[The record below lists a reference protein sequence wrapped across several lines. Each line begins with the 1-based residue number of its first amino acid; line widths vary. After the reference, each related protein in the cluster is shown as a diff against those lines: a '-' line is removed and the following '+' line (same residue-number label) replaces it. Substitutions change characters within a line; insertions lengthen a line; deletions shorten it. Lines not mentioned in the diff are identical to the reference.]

1 MQFVVGAGPASSGPA
16 RPGQD
21 RLIRL
26 HAVLIMAK
34 MSSTR
39 MIQAR
44 SAVEIASAAREG
56 AQALRAG
63 QLVGFATETVYGIAA
78 VASDATAMERL
89 RELKSRPSRP
99 FSVHLGRPQD
109 VERYVASIPADAT
122 RLIRK
127 AWPGPVTVILPAG
140 GRLADS
146 ALQEAGLY
154 DVLCSEDLIG
164 LRCPHEPLAEA
175 MLSAVREPVVAP
187 SANPAGA
194 PSPRSADDV
203 RQAMNGQI
211 DLLIDSGPCRYGK
224 DSTIVSF
231 ASGQW
236 AILREGVLNER
247 SIRKLLHRTYL
258 FVCTGNTCRSPM
270 AAGLAAKL
278 LAEKLGCTV
287 PQLADRGVR
296 TLSAGVFATSGS
308 RATPEAVQAARR
320 LGVDISPHRSRKLTK
335 ELIQSSDVVFCMTRV
350 HLAEAVRLAGSAS
363 ADIRM
368 LCDDDLSDPIGR
380 GVNVYEQTARRIE
393 HCLRLGLVEQGL

>member
-1 MQFVVGAGPASSGPA
+1 
-16 RPGQD
+16 
-21 RLIRL
+21 
-26 HAVLIMAK
+26 MAN

-44 SAVEIASAAREG
+44 CAVEIASAAREA

-78 VASDATAMERL
+78 IASQATAMERL
-89 RELKSRPSRP
+89 REIKNRPSRP

-109 VERYVASIPADAT
+109 VERYVADIPTDAR

-127 AWPGPVTVILPAG
+127 AWPGPVTVVLPVG

-146 ALQEAGLY
+146 DLQKAGLY
-154 DVLCSEDLIG
+154 DVLCRDDLIG

-175 MLSAVREPVVAP
+175 MLSAVSEPVVAP

-194 PSPRSADDV
+194 PSPRNADDV
-203 RQAMNGQI
+203 RQSMNGQI

-236 AILREGVLNER
+236 ALVREGVLGER

-270 AAGLAAKL
+270 AAGLGAKL
-278 LAEKLGCTV
+278 LAEKLGCAV
-287 PQLADRGVR
+287 SQLADRGVR
-296 TLSAGVFATSGS
+296 TLSAGVFASGGAH
-308 RATPEAVQAARR
+308 ATPEAIQAAGR
-320 LGVDISPHRSRKLTK
+320 LGVDISAHRSRKLTK
-335 ELIQSSDVVFCMTRV
+335 ELIHSADVVFCMTRL
-350 HLAEAVRLAGSAS
+350 HLVETLRLAGSAS

-368 LCDDDLSDPIGR
+368 LCDEDLPDPIGR
-380 GVNVYEQTARRIE
+380 GVGVYEQTARRIE
-393 HCLRLGLVEQGL
+393 HCLRAGLVEQGL